1 MAMVDRVEKFSKIN
15 VHDPAASQL
24 HLLFPQ

>member
-1 MAMVDRVEKFSKIN
+1 MAVVDRVEKFPQID
-15 VHDPAASQL
+15 VHDPVASQL